1 MYDVIVIGAGPAGIS
16 TSLYTKRAGYNTLVI
31 HNDSSILKKVK
42 MIQNYYGFSNGISG
56 EELYENGIKQAMNI
70 GVDILKEE
78 VVGIEYNGNFVV
90 KTNKKEYN
98 SKRLVLATGNK
109 RNTVNIEGIKKF
121 EGKGVSY
128 CAVCDAFFY
137 KDKNVA
143 LIGNGNYAMNELNYL
158 LNVVGSVTL
167 LTNGKEKPSFRTD
180 NVDVIDKKI
189 TGIYGDK
196 KVDKIKFEDETTRN
210 IDGVFIAEGVAST
223 FDFAKK
229 LGVLTDGSK
238 IVVDSKMET
247 NIKGLYACG
256 DNTGKMYQVSKAVYE
271 GAVAAE
277 SIIESLKK

>member
-1 MYDVIVIGAGPAGIS
+1 
-16 TSLYTKRAGYNTLVI
+16 
-31 HNDSSILKKVK
+31 
-42 MIQNYYGFSNGISG
+42 
-56 EELYENGIKQAMNI
+56 
-70 GVDILKEE
+70 
-78 VVGIEYNGNFVV
+78 
-90 KTNKKEYN
+90 
-98 SKRLVLATGNK
+98 
-109 RNTVNIEGIKKF
+109 
-121 EGKGVSY
+121 
-128 CAVCDAFFY
+128 
-137 KDKNVA
+137 
-143 LIGNGNYAMNELNYL
+143 MNELNYL